1 MGNGCNTVY
10 TKKEKCLIFAYIW
23 TQLQRTFLIL
33 FITCILKANLQWQNI
48 WNNKLFFSRKNKLL
62 SQGHIYLIHILKWS
76 LLLQLFKPNGF
87 VWVYKFS
94 DVQSLAMGRQKHAHS
109 QGRDGKK
116 REHWAVVLSI
126 LRCWAQGP
134 PAADSCGGNQYPLYP
149 VSQLYSSWGTSG
161 VPVTESS
168 ASGWFWDHLGSSK
181 LQKQMPKIPNLL
193 LEIMF
198 S

>member
-62 SQGHIYLIHILKWS
+62 SQWHIYLIHILQWS

-94 DVQSLAMGRQKHAHS
+94 NVQSLAMGIQKHAHNK
-109 QGRDGKK
+109 DMMEKK
-116 REHWAVVLSI
+116 GSTGLK
-126 LRCWAQGP
+126 C
-134 PAADSCGGNQYPLYP
+134 
-149 VSQLYSSWGTSG
+149 
-161 VPVTESS
+161 S
-168 ASGWFWDHLGSSK
+168 ASWDAELRVLQLQASVDGASTHYTQFPSYIPLGALLVLLS
-181 LQKQMPKIPNLL
+181 QNLVL
-193 LEIMF
+193 LNGFEII
-198 S
+198 